1 MSTTLLKTLRAK
13 FASPLLQHIINEH
26 YYNYLPC
33 NNIAMLFSNIYRIIG
48 TNIADIYFYVRVAI
62 ISLVFTDTYLHSIR
76 VIYDIIF

>member
-1 MSTTLLKTLRAK
+1 MSTTVLKTLRAK

-26 YYNYLPC
+26 YYNYLPY
-33 NNIAMLFSNIYRIIG
+33 NIAMLFFDIYRIIG

>member
-1 MSTTLLKTLRAK
+1 MSTTVLKTLRAK

-26 YYNYLPC
+26 YYNYLPY
-33 NNIAMLFSNIYRIIG
+33 NIAMLFSDIYRIIG